1 MNDSLSVPPSS
12 LSLSLDRAPWHR
24 ASILGMIYG
33 GQGGCAAQEQEMETG
48 VQPFIQEP
56 QQSAQTQVCL
66 QREEGAMAPLSW
78 RLRELG
84 GKDGSVFL
92 PRR

>member
-1 MNDSLSVPPSS
+1 MNDSSSVPSRS
-12 LSLSLDRAPWHR
+12 LSLSLDKAPWHH

-33 GQGGCAAQEQEMETG
+33 GQGGSAAQGQEMGTR
-48 VQPFIQEP
+48 VQPFMQEP

-66 QREEGAMAPLSW
+66 QREGEAMAPLSW